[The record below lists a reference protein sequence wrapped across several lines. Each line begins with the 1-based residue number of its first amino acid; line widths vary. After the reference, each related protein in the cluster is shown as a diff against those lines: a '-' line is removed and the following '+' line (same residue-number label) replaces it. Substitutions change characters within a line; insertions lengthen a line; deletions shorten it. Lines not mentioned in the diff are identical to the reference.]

1 MKRELKRNYL
11 PSTYRQ
17 DVFMKIYNLR
27 QKTMSVEEYTM
38 EFDDLMLK
46 SELEEPD
53 EHSIARYLGGLN
65 FKIASVVN
73 LQTYYSLNDVMKLA
87 LKVERQIK
95 VKSTMSRFGAKEGYS
110 KGSNSK
116 ASIAPK
122 NTPKLQTKFERKQPH
137 TVSSGTQ

>member
-1 MKRELKRNYL
+1 
-11 PSTYRQ
+11 
-17 DVFMKIYNLR
+17 
-27 QKTMSVEEYTM
+27 MSVEEYTM

-95 VKSTMSRFGAKEGYS
+95 TISRFGAREGYS
-110 KGSNSK
+110 RGTTSK
-116 ASIAPK
+116 APIASN
-122 NTPKLQTKFERKQPH
+122 NTFKL
-137 TVSSGTQ
+137 